1 MNPEITHIASLIR
14 LIKTLRGENGCP
26 WDRKQT
32 PDSLAVYLVEEVY
45 ELVDAILSGEPA
57 AVCEEL
63 GDVLFQVL
71 FTARLFEESGEFD
84 IEDAARM
91 INEKMVRRHPHV
103 FGEEQADNAG
113 AVRKRWQ
120 EIKQMESTRSGKT
133 SLLNSIPVGLPALL
147 RAYRI
152 SERAAGTGFDWNN
165 VRGVMDKA
173 EEEWSEFCQEMAE
186 TGSPSGDK
194 DRLSMEFGD
203 VLFTLV
209 NVARLA
215 GIHPE
220 TSLAQSIR
228 KFEKRFSHME
238 QTIAKS
244 GRNLESASR
253 GELDRL
259 WEQAKKDAPENG

>member
-1 MNPEITHIASLIR
+1 LNPQTPQIASLIR
-14 LIKTLRGENGCP
+14 LIQVLRGKNGCP

-45 ELVDAILSGEPA
+45 ELVDAILSGQTE

-71 FTARLFEESGEFD
+71 FTARLFEETGDFS

-103 FGEEQADNAG
+103 FGKEQANNAG
-113 AVRKRWQ
+113 AVRKRWH
-120 EIKQMESTRSGKT
+120 EIKQMESKDSK
-133 SLLNSIPVGLPALL
+133 SASILDSIPVGLPALL
-147 RAYRI
+147 RAYRV
-152 SERAAGTGFDWNN
+152 SERAAGTGFDWND

-173 EEEWSEFCQEMAE
+173 EEEWSEFCQEMKE
-186 TGSPSGDK
+186 GGTGSQDK
-194 DRLSMEFGD
+194 DRLAMEFGD
-203 VLFTLV
+203 ILFTLV

-220 TSLAQSIR
+220 TSLTQSIQ
-228 KFEKRFSHME
+228 KFEKRFLHME
-238 QTIAKS
+238 QTVAKR
-244 GRNLESASR
+244 GERLDSASR

-259 WEQAKKDAPENG
+259 WEQAKKEVSDRE